1 MKKNA
6 SALFALIGSVLSTIA
21 DGGSVITPAM
31 VPVAATLAAENGL
44 DAVGL
49 IVSLTL
55 GMCATSLSPISTG
68 GATVPSC
75 QTGYEGRE
83 TKLYSK
89 QFIMAI
95 IYAADHAC
103 MVFPGALLI
112 TDFLVITKEKP
123 VFQLKILVI
132 NYT

>member
-1 MKKNA
+1 
-6 SALFALIGSVLSTIA
+6 
-21 DGGSVITPAM
+21 M

-68 GATVPSC
+68 GATVLSC

-95 IYAADHAC
+95 IYAAITLVWC
-103 MVFPGALLI
+103 FLGLFLI

>member
-1 MKKNA
+1 
-6 SALFALIGSVLSTIA
+6 
-21 DGGSVITPAM
+21 M

-68 GATVPSC
+68 GATVLSC

-95 IYAADHAC
+95 IYAA
-103 MVFPGALLI
+103 I
-112 TDFLVITKEKP
+112 TLVWCFLGL
-123 VFQLKILVI
+123 FL
-132 NYT
+132 